1 MLGGAGLLEVP
12 GIQVVDPLGYL
23 DFLSLV
29 RGAAL
34 VVTDSG
40 GIQEETTVLRIPC
53 LTLRPNTERPVTISH
68 GKPGYETPVGT
79 FSVLRKVKN
88 DWSVPYN
95 GPMPNAVYFTTT
107 GIAFH
112 QGDTAV
118 QSHGCIRMPM
128 DASLVFYDNLMIGEQ
143 VQVLP

>member
-1 MLGGAGLLEVP
+1 MMRV
-12 GIQVVDPLGYL
+12 
-23 DFLSLV
+23 LV
-29 RGAAL
+29 A
-34 VVTDSG
+34 
-40 GIQEETTVLRIPC
+40 TVL
-53 LTLRPNTERPVTISH
+53 LTLGFAVPAQAAAGCTVYNGACLEKHTNQAWLVYNGVRSYGPVHVSH

-88 DWSVPYN
+88 EWSRPYN

-112 QGDTAV
+112 QGDTNV
-118 QSHGCIRMPM
+118 QSHGCVRLPA
-128 DASLVFYDNLMIGEQ
+128 DASLVFYDNLAIGEQ

>member
-1 MLGGAGLLEVP
+1 MRVLIA
-12 GIQVVDPLGYL
+12 
-23 DFLSLV
+23 
-29 RGAAL
+29 
-34 VVTDSG
+34 
-40 GIQEETTVLRIPC
+40 TVLLILGFAVPAQAQAGCTVYNGAC
-53 LTLRPNTERPVTISH
+53 LEKHTNQAWLVFNGKTSYGPVTVSH

-95 GPMPNAVYFTTT
+95 GPMPNAVYFTAD

-118 QSHGCIRMPM
+118 QSHGCIRMTM

>member
-1 MLGGAGLLEVP
+1 MRVLIA
-12 GIQVVDPLGYL
+12 
-23 DFLSLV
+23 
-29 RGAAL
+29 
-34 VVTDSG
+34 
-40 GIQEETTVLRIPC
+40 TVLLILGFAVPAQAQAGCTVYNGAC
-53 LTLRPNTERPVTISH
+53 LEKHTNQAWLVFNGNVSYGPVTISH

-118 QSHGCIRMPM
+118 QSHGCIRMPS

>member
-1 MLGGAGLLEVP
+1 MRVLIA
-12 GIQVVDPLGYL
+12 
-23 DFLSLV
+23 
-29 RGAAL
+29 
-34 VVTDSG
+34 
-40 GIQEETTVLRIPC
+40 TVLLILGFAVPAQAQAGCTVHNGAC
-53 LTLRPNTERPVTISH
+53 LVKSTNQAWLVYNGNVSYGPVPISH

-118 QSHGCIRMPM
+118 QSHGCIRMSW
-128 DASLVFYDNLMIGEQ
+128 DASQVFYDNLMVGEQ

>member
-1 MLGGAGLLEVP
+1 MRVLIA
-12 GIQVVDPLGYL
+12 
-23 DFLSLV
+23 
-29 RGAAL
+29 
-34 VVTDSG
+34 
-40 GIQEETTVLRIPC
+40 TVLLILGFAVPAQAQAGCTVYNGAC
-53 LTLRPNTERPVTISH
+53 LEKHTNKAWLVFNGKTSYGPVTVSH

-95 GPMPNAVYFTTT
+95 GPMPNAVYFTTD

-118 QSHGCIRMPM
+118 QSHGCIRMAM
-128 DASLVFYDNLMIGEQ
+128 DASIVFYDNLMVGEQ

>member
-1 MLGGAGLLEVP
+1 MRVLIA
-12 GIQVVDPLGYL
+12 
-23 DFLSLV
+23 
-29 RGAAL
+29 
-34 VVTDSG
+34 
-40 GIQEETTVLRIPC
+40 TVLLILGFAVPAQAQAGCTVYNGAC
-53 LTLRPNTERPVTISH
+53 LEKHSNKAWLVYNGAVSYGPVQISH
-68 GKPGYETPVGT
+68 GKPGYETPVGM

-118 QSHGCIRMPM
+118 QSHGCIRMAM
-128 DASLVFYDNLMIGEQ
+128 DASLVFYDNLMVGEQ

>member
-1 MLGGAGLLEVP
+1 MRVLIA
-12 GIQVVDPLGYL
+12 
-23 DFLSLV
+23 
-29 RGAAL
+29 
-34 VVTDSG
+34 
-40 GIQEETTVLRIPC
+40 TVLLILGFAVPAQAQAGC
-53 LTLRPNTERPVTISH
+53 TVYNGACVEKHTNKAWLVYNGKTSYGPVPISH

-88 DWSVPYN
+88 DWSRPYN
-95 GPMPNAVYFTTT
+95 GPMPNAVYFTTD

-118 QSHGCIRMPM
+118 QSHGCVRLAA
-128 DASLVFYDNLMIGEQ
+128 DASLVFYDNLMIGEK

>member
-1 MLGGAGLLEVP
+1 MRV
-12 GIQVVDPLGYL
+12 
-23 DFLSLV
+23 LV
-29 RGAAL
+29 A
-34 VVTDSG
+34 
-40 GIQEETTVLRIPC
+40 TVL
-53 LTLRPNTERPVTISH
+53 LTLGFAVPAQAAAGCTVYNGACLEKHSNQAWLVYNGVRSYGPVHVSH

-88 DWSVPYN
+88 EWSRPYN

-112 QGDTAV
+112 QGDTNV
-118 QSHGCIRMPM
+118 QSHGCVRLPA
-128 DASLVFYDNLMIGEQ
+128 DASLVFYDNLAIGEQ